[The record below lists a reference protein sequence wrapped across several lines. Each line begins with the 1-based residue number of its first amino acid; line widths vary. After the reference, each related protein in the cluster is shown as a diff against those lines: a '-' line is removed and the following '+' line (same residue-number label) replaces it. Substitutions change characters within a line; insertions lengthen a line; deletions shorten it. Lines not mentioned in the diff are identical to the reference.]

1 MTVGETDENNFFIH
15 PIHPVPS
22 HPIRLPING
31 GRTFEFQTGRK
42 ARPPPSSHS
51 TAHLPTL
58 TSTSFLTRFATGF
71 VATDLPLVAKHLAS
85 NWVVLVV
92 AKSVANLSDSRFSST
107 CHFWRRV
114 FLRAPPGGWI
124 FLLGGM
130 LRVMLAKLGG
140 CRDSAVRCEIFSS
153 GNDDGT

>member
-1 MTVGETDENNFFIH
+1 MKTIFSSTLST
-15 PIHPVPS
+15 PS
-22 HPIRLPING
+22 HPIPSAFQSMAG
-31 GRTFEFQTGRK
+31 GHLNFKQEGKQD
-42 ARPPPSSHS
+42 PPPPL
-51 TAHLPTL
+51 TLPHTCRL
-58 TSTSFLTRFATGF
+58 SLQPLLTRFATGF

-107 CHFWRRV
+107 CLFWRRV